1 MAKNYASLAFT
12 ESIKQIQEKYGS
24 RSSYA
29 RMEKQSIYDGLTE
42 GEIDFI
48 QERDSFYVASIGENN
63 FPYIQ
68 HRGGAKGFLKAID
81 EKTLGFLD
89 FKGNM
94 QFITLGNLSN
104 NNNVALMLM
113 DYARRTRLKIY
124 AKAEVVE
131 LAENEE
137 LSDILAIKDYKAKP
151 ERIMLF
157 HVEAYDWN
165 CPQHITPRF
174 TIEEMKEL
182 LASQQEYV
190 MKLEA
195 QVKELK
201 AMIKS

>member
-29 RMEKQSIYDGLTE
+29 RMEKQSINDGLTE
-42 GEIDFI
+42 SEIDFI
-48 QERDSFYVASIGENN
+48 QERDSFYVASIGENG

-89 FKGNM
+89 FRGNM
-94 QFITLGNLSN
+94 QFITLGNLGN

-124 AKAEVVE
+124 AKAEIVE
-131 LAENEE
+131 LAENKD
-137 LSDILAIKDYKAKP
+137 LSGFLDVKDYKAKP

-201 AMIKS
+201 SMIKS

>member
-42 GEIDFI
+42 SEIDFI

-81 EKTLGFLD
+81 KKTLAFLD
-89 FKGNM
+89 FRGNM
-94 QFITLGNLSN
+94 QFITLGNLGN
-104 NNNVALMLM
+104 NNHVALMLM

-124 AKAEVVE
+124 AKAEIME
-131 LAENEE
+131 LDENED
-137 LSDILAIKDYKAKP
+137 LSDFLAIKDYKAKP

-195 QVKELK
+195 QVKELMS
-201 AMIKS
+201 MIKD